1 MALQIHHFHPLTFP
15 SKLHFIFGPQDA
27 RCRPPVSSS
36 KSRNLTC
43 SKDEEPKQKN
53 FCFALH
59 SYRLTNDGFF
69 FKENGEENEED
80 MRFDKAVL
88 LFNNREY
95 YKCHDF
101 LEALWLK
108 AEDPQRTVIHG
119 ILQCAVGF
127 HHLFNQNHRGAM
139 MELGEGLCK
148 LRKIDFQSGPLYQF
162 EQEISATLEFIYQTQ
177 MELAA
182 CTDDMCLTMDGS
194 ERSYQLLGSFAAG
207 EQLYHLENEPSDILY
222 IVFCPNGW
230 YKSGTPPRV
239 KVPTLHATETD
250 LIECDSD
257 R

>member
-1 MALQIHHFHPLTFP
+1 MAHQIHNLHLLTFP
-15 SKLHFIFGPQDA
+15 SKLRFLFGPQHT
-27 RCRPPVSSS
+27 RLPPPVCSS
-36 KSRNLTC
+36 KSQNLKC
-43 SKDEEPKQKN
+43 PKEEQLEQKVFN
-53 FCFALH
+53 FALH
-59 SYRLTNDGFF
+59 SYRLTDDGFF
-69 FKENGEENEED
+69 FEEKGEENEED

-207 EQLYHLENEPSDILY
+207 QQLYHLENEPSDILY

-239 KVPTLHATETD
+239 KVPTLHATEGD